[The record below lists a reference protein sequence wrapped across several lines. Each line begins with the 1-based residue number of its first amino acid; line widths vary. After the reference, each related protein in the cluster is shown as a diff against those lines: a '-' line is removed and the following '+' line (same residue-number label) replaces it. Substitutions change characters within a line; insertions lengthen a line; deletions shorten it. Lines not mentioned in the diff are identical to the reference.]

1 MRWYQLYL
9 NILKR
14 DKLPWHIED
23 VSMANNLHLV

>member
-14 DKLPWHIED
+14 NKLPWPIED
-23 VSMANNLHLV
+23 ASMAHNLHLA